1 MERYDLV
8 QEAAIVR
15 RQISE
20 NLHPVE
26 EARHLVSH
34 AILAQV
40 LLSLSDIGFYEWM
53 RLNPCLIPEKIKA
66 DLRLD
71 SAVFDSLLCY
81 ICGCGLVQKQPN
93 GTYLATGKGE
103 IFFNAYTRG
112 VLNIYLGGYNP
123 IFSQLTE
130 LLRGDKRL
138 HQVARSTKHTAWG
151 TALATCAYTI
161 PEVFNVLKKHG
172 ARCILDL
179 GCGAGDFLIQF
190 LRLDGTH
197 RAHGVDMCAE
207 ALAVAEKTAAN
218 FGVQDRVRFHPCE
231 VGRAALPLSPADER
245 EVDVVTAMYMIHELG
260 REGREAV
267 VRTLRELGT
276 QFKGKNLLLLEVE
289 AVEPAAP
296 GSAPPPHF
304 GRLDYRLIHELSS
317 QGLPRSQAEWHSIF
331 KECQFEILEGGI
343 KTGGSYIFLVK
354 M

>member
-8 QEAAIVR
+8 QEAEIVR

-20 NLHPVE
+20 KLHPVE

-53 RLNPCLIPEKIKA
+53 RLHPYLVPEQIKA
-66 DLRLD
+66 DLGLD
-71 SAVFDSLLCY
+71 SAVFDSLLSY
-81 ICGCGLVQKQPN
+81 IWGCGLVAQQAD
-93 GTYLATGKGE
+93 GTFVTTSKGE

-123 IFSQLTE
+123 IFSQLTA
-130 LLRGDKRL
+130 LLQGDKKL
-138 HQVARSTKHTAWG
+138 HEVARSTKHTARG

-172 ARCILDL
+172 ASCILDL

-190 LRLDGTH
+190 LRLDAGR

-207 ALAVAEKTAAN
+207 ALVVAEKTAAS
-218 FGVQDRVRFHPCE
+218 FGVQDRVRFHTCE
-231 VGRAALPLSPADER
+231 VGRAALPLTPADQQEI
-245 EVDVVTAMYMIHELG
+245 DAVTAMYMIHEIG

-267 VRTLRELGT
+267 VRTLRELGA

-289 AVEPAAP
+289 AVAPGEP

-331 KECQFEILEGGI
+331 QECQFEILEGGV
-343 KTGGSYIFLVK
+343 KTGGSYIYLVK